1 MAKLLHFSLLATVLG
16 VAMPAFA
23 EDVELFSFT
32 VDETAVEKNI
42 LIKVSSEGGQ
52 KINVDWGNGAL
63 TSYDIVDYNADGW
76 VFSEV
81 KGTLAGT
88 TVTVYGTDASKINYL
103 DLDKDNDDDPEVQIT
118 SVNVANLTGVT
129 ELNVSKNR
137 IAGIDISKCGAL
149 ATFNAT
155 DNVLAYVI
163 FDANNAALKSINVSN
178 NYNMNTGEKNDG
190 AGDNQV
196 LGSSW
201 GLLPN
206 LATLNVTGNLAS
218 RIEGSGAFD
227 ISECANLSTLTINA
241 CGIDE
246 YDFSS
251 LKKLKTLNAQWN
263 GFTTIDLSNMV
274 AKSGI
279 AFLAHNN
286 LKSVKLPDTSASK
299 MTRVNLADNALDFT
313 TLPAA
318 GMTSNANNYVYFPQK
333 DMVVEAD
340 GNVVDLSSQAMVDDT
355 ATVYAWKLGD
365 ADATDGF
372 TAENGVFTFS
382 KSGEYVCSMT
392 NALFPKLTLTTVPI
406 TVDATSGV
414 AELEGED
421 ADAPVEYF
429 NLQGVKVSGDAPG
442 IYVRRQG
449 KTVSKVIVK

>member
-1 MAKLLHFSLLATVLG
+1 MKKLLHFSLLATVLG
-16 VAMPAFA
+16 FAAPAFA

-52 KINVDWGNGAL
+52 KINVDWGNGTL
-63 TSYDIVDYNADGW
+63 TPYDIVDYTAAGW

-81 KGTLAGT
+81 KGKLAGT
-88 TVTVYGTDASKINYL
+88 TVTVYGSDASKINYL

-118 SVNVANLTGVT
+118 SVNVANLTGLT
-129 ELNVSKNR
+129 ELNASKNK

-155 DNVLAYVI
+155 DNVLTYLV

-178 NYNMNTGEKNDG
+178 NYNMTNGEKNEG

-196 LGSSW
+196 LGASW
-201 GLLPN
+201 ELLPN

-227 ISECANLSTLTINA
+227 VSECANLSTLTINA

-299 MTRVNLADNALDFT
+299 MTRVNLADNAFDFA

-318 GMTSNANNYVYFPQK
+318 GMTSNANNYVYTPQK
-333 DMVVEAD
+333 DMVVEAE
-340 GNVVDLSSQAMVDDT
+340 GNVVDLSSQAMVGET
-355 ATVYAWKLGD
+355 ATVYTWKLGD
-365 ADATDGF
+365 AEVSEGISADK
-372 TAENGVFTFS
+372 GVFTFTQ
-382 KSGEYVCSMT
+382 SGEYVCEMK
-392 NALFPKLTLTTVPI
+392 NEAFPKLTLTTAPI

-414 AELEGED
+414 AGIEGED
-421 ADAPVEYF
+421 VNAPVEYF
-429 NLQGVKVSGDAPG
+429 NLQGVKVSGDVPG
-442 IYVRRQG
+442 VYVRRQG
-449 KTVSKVIVK
+449 KSVSKVIVK